1 MWSFPEIDPV
11 ALQLGPLAIRWYGLM
26 YLAGFVCAY
35 FFIRYRV
42 RQTGMPL
49 SSEAVADLL
58 FYAVVGVVA
67 GGRLGY
73 VLFYQPG
80 HYLRHPVEIVQL
92 WQGGMSFHGGLL
104 GVVLAVLLF
113 CRRRRL
119 QVGPL
124 ADILVMAACF
134 GLCFGRLGN
143 FINAELWGRVTDV
156 PWGLVFPQAGPLPRH
171 PSQLYQAILEGPV
184 LFSLLAL
191 IARWRRPAWTVFF
204 SFVAFYA
211 LFRFLVEFFRQPD
224 AHLGLLGGGLSLG
237 QWLSL
242 PMLLLGLAGVV
253 WSLCRRPVP

>member
-42 RQTGMPL
+42 RQTGLPL

-113 CRRRRL
+113 CRCRRL
-119 QVGPL
+119 VVGPL

-156 PWGLVFPQAGPLPRH
+156 PWGMVFPQAGPLPRH

-224 AHLGLLGGGLSLG
+224 AHLGLLVGGLSLG

-253 WSLCRRPVP
+253 WSLRRGQES

>member
-42 RQTGMPL
+42 RQTGLPL

-113 CRRRRL
+113 CRCRRL
-119 QVGPL
+119 VVGPL

-156 PWGLVFPQAGPLPRH
+156 PWGMVFPQAGPLPRH

-253 WSLCRRPVP
+253 WSLRRGQES

>member
-80 HYLRHPVEIVQL
+80 HYLRHPVEIIQL

-191 IARWRRPAWTVFF
+191 ISRWRRPVWTVFF

-253 WSLCRRPVP
+253 WSLRRGQVS

>member
-42 RQTGMPL
+42 RQTGLPL

-113 CRRRRL
+113 CRCRRL
-119 QVGPL
+119 VVGPL

-156 PWGLVFPQAGPLPRH
+156 PWGIVFPQAGPLPRH

-253 WSLCRRPVP
+253 WSLRRGQVS